1 MFDKIDKLRKKPEP
15 YRKKIA
21 FIASVFITGIIFLI
35 WLSTLG
41 VRFND
46 IGGEISTQEEKSMLA
61 EVKEGFSKISGI
73 LEF

>member
-1 MFDKIDKLRKKPEP
+1 MFDKINKLRKKPES

-21 FIASVFITGIIFLI
+21 FIISASITGIIFLI

-61 EVKEGFSKISGI
+61 EVKEGFAGI
-73 LEF
+73 LKF

>member
-1 MFDKIDKLRKKPEP
+1 MFDKIDKLRKKPES

-21 FIASVFITGIIFLI
+21 FIISASITGIIFLI

-61 EVKEGFSKISGI
+61 EVKEGFAGI
-73 LEF
+73 LKF